1 MLTKRQNL
9 LEVINCG
16 NPDRY
21 VNQWEAF
28 AIQRRNPMS
37 VISPSVR
44 KGQTMI
50 RNAWGVY
57 RSFPENVPG
66 AFPVH
71 DPEHIVIKD
80 VEHWRDYIPVIP
92 SVKFPEAQW
101 EEAIAAAE
109 AVDRN
114 EQFVTTMITP
124 GVFEQCHYLMEIQ
137 NCLVALYEYP
147 DEMHEIIDMYTDF
160 ELAYA
165 EEICRHL
172 HPDALAHHDDWG
184 TQRSTFMS
192 PEMFEEFFVP
202 AYKQIYGYYKD
213 HGVQVIVH
221 HSDSYAA
228 TLVPQMIDLGIDI
241 WQGVMRSNDIPAMLK
256 EYTGKITFM
265 GGINSADVDFEG
277 TTQEVIRGVV
287 ERAIQE
293 GSKHS
298 FIPCCTM
305 GGPGS
310 IYPGVYDMVSA
321 EIARINENF

>member
-213 HGVQVIVH
+213 HGVQVIIH

>member
-213 HGVQVIVH
+213 HGVQVIIH

-277 TTQEVIRGVV
+277 STQEVIRGVV

>member
-277 TTQEVIRGVV
+277 STQEVIRGVV